1 MQHCQLVFFL
11 LVISAFSAC
20 KQKPSPPVETSNRSS
35 GEMAGSGSSAVK
47 PPVLSDDAPVLK
59 NPNQEEGIPAL
70 IKAISHSDIKEV
82 RRLLKIPAVRKN
94 INDRTSGRTALE
106 VAATSEKENA
116 PEIMKQLL
124 EAGANPILTDEDGNT
139 LLITMAFRGNETAVR
154 RLLEIPAVRKNIN
167 AQGKIWTALSAAAYN
182 GHLKVAKRL
191 FEAGADPTLPG
202 KDDDTPLMSAVEQ
215 GKLAMV
221 RWLLK
226 IQAVRKNIN
235 ARTSRGTALKMAA
248 TSEKENAP
256 EIMKQLLEVGA
267 DPILTDEDG
276 NTLLMGRAFSGDE
289 TAVRR
294 LLEISAVR
302 KNINARGQVWTAL
315 SSAAYNGHLK
325 VAKRLF
331 EAGADPTLPDQ
342 RGNTP
347 LMNAVKNGEL
357 AMVRW
362 LLSIPAVRKT
372 INYRTFKSK
381 ITAFEIAVESK
392 HKNAPE
398 IMEALLEAG
407 ADPILTDEDG
417 DTLLMNMALNGD
429 ETAVRRLLEIPAV
442 RKNINAQGKTWT
454 ALYAAAYSGHLK
466 VAKRLFEAG
475 ADPTLPGKN
484 DATPLMSAV
493 EQGKLA
499 MVRWLLSI
507 PAVRKTINY
516 RTSESKIT
524 AFEIA
529 VESKHKNA
537 PEIMEALLE
546 DGADPIFTNEDGDTL
561 LINTVRFRGDKTEE
575 IRRLLEISLVREN
588 INVQGKLWTAFSVAA
603 EKGNLKAAKQLFE
616 AGADPTL
623 PGKNGDTP
631 LMNAAAEGELAMVRW
646 LLSIPAVRETIN
658 DRGKYG
664 RTALSLAKAN
674 GFQEIV
680 DLLIEAG
687 ATPDTG

>member
-1 MQHCQLVFFL
+1 
-11 LVISAFSAC
+11 
-20 KQKPSPPVETSNRSS
+20 
-35 GEMAGSGSSAVK
+35 
-47 PPVLSDDAPVLK
+47 
-59 NPNQEEGIPAL
+59 
-70 IKAISHSDIKEV
+70 
-82 RRLLKIPAVRKN
+82 
-94 INDRTSGRTALE
+94 
-106 VAATSEKENA
+106 
-116 PEIMKQLL
+116 
-124 EAGANPILTDEDGNT
+124 
-139 LLITMAFRGNETAVR
+139 
-154 RLLEIPAVRKNIN
+154 
-167 AQGKIWTALSAAAYN
+167 
-182 GHLKVAKRL
+182 
-191 FEAGADPTLPG
+191 
-202 KDDDTPLMSAVEQ
+202 
-215 GKLAMV
+215 
-221 RWLLK
+221 
-226 IQAVRKNIN
+226 
-235 ARTSRGTALKMAA
+235 
-248 TSEKENAP
+248 
-256 EIMKQLLEVGA
+256 
-267 DPILTDEDG
+267 
-276 NTLLMGRAFSGDE
+276 
-289 TAVRR
+289 
-294 LLEISAVR
+294 
-302 KNINARGQVWTAL
+302 
-315 SSAAYNGHLK
+315 
-325 VAKRLF
+325 
-331 EAGADPTLPDQ
+331 
-342 RGNTP
+342 
-347 LMNAVKNGEL
+347 MNAVNQGKL

-381 ITAFEIAVESK
+381 ITAFKIAVESK

-398 IMEALLEAG
+398 IMKQLLEAG

-417 DTLLMNMALNGD
+417 DTLLMDMALNGD
-429 ETAVRRLLEIPAV
+429 ETAVRRLLEISAV

-475 ADPTLPGKN
+475 ADPTLPGQN
-484 DATPLMSAV
+484 GATPLMSAV

-546 DGADPIFTNEDGDTL
+546 AGADPILTNEDGDTL
-561 LINTVRFRGDKTEE
+561 LINTVRFRGDETEE

-588 INVQGKLWTAFSVAA
+588 INVQGMLWTAFSVAA
-603 EKGNLKAAKQLFE
+603 EKGNLKVAKRLFE

-646 LLSIPAVRETIN
+646 LLSIPAVRKTIN

-680 DLLIEAG
+680 DLLLEAG
-687 ATPDTG
+687 ATPDTGQKIEKNPPMKNSLQTKTGPGKSDLKDENPSLRGMARSKKKESFWGSLLFRLKGLFPL